1 MKKIIYLFILSMFIL
16 TACKNASVSNTNFRT
31 NLTIDSKSEEKKTK
45 VEELEKT
52 ISVKKDNYI
61 NYYYSNKDSF
71 VKDRGYT
78 FYITPYI
85 VEETGMVNRISLRIF
100 IKSVSEK
107 ENIFDKVTF
116 YDEKGNR
123 VSINFS
129 KINKNYTSDT
139 GFIEE
144 SAHGLINDKDIKIFE
159 KFIDSQD
166 LFVILEKNE
175 KYIIKL
181 PYPVRNAVL
190 DIIRKYKLLE
200 ESY

>member
-16 TACKNASVSNTNFRT
+16 TACKNSSVSNTNFKT
-31 NLTIDSKSEEKKTK
+31 NLTIDSKGEEKKSK
-45 VEELEKT
+45 VEELEKS
-52 ISVKKDNYI
+52 ISVKKDSYI

-100 IKSVSEK
+100 IKAVSEK
-107 ENIFDKVTF
+107 ENIFDKITF

-129 KINKNYTSDT
+129 KITKNYTNDT

-144 SAHGLINDKDIKIFE
+144 SGHGLINDKDLKVFE
-159 KFIDSQD
+159 KFIDSQE

-175 KYIIKL
+175 KYVLKL